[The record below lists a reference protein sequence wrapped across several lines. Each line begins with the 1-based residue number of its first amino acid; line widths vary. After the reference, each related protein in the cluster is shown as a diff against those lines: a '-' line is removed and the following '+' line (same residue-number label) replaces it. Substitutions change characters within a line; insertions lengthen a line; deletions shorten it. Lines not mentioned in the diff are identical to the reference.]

1 MKFDAT
7 LARHRYKSIV
17 LKITAEN
24 RFRQVMYS
32 ITTWWNR
39 SRAALRHE
47 KERQP
52 QAERGAVRG
61 SKRSNDQIWRLL
73 QIAAVCSAFLRSA
86 WAREQ
91 RQWRTPKCWYSAF
104 HNCLSLSILNVIYGA
119 VCRQPR
125 WPPMT
130 GWWRRKAMTASCR
143 RSRCLLSST
152 VSVRKCVPAPP
163 TITSPVFTNC
173 HFNCWM
179 AHRRNWGSVKSF
191 ISWVK

>member
-32 ITTWWNR
+32 ITTWWNPEPCSVTAR
-39 SRAALRHE
+39 RKANHRQRGGLSEAASALTT
-47 KERQP
+47 KF
-52 QAERGAVRG
+52 GAFC
-61 SKRSNDQIWRLL
+61 RLQL
-73 QIAAVCSAFLRSA
+73 CAARFWDRRE
-86 WAREQ
+86 REQ
-91 RQWRTPKCWYSAF
+91 WQWRTPKCWYSAF

-152 VSVRKCVPAPP
+152 DSVRKCVPAPR
-163 TITSPVFTNC
+163 TITSPVFTSC

-179 AHRRNWGSVKSF
+179 GHRRNWGSVKSF